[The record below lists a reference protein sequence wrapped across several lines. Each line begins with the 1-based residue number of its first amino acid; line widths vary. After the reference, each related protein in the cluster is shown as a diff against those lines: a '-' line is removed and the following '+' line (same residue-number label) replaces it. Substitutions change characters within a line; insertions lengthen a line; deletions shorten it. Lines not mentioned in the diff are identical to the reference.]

1 MPPASPWKGQPLPLL
16 ILAQDAS
23 HSLSSVAPLLF
34 YPVALLAVTGAL
46 GVVLSQQVV
55 RMAVWLLF
63 ALSAVA
69 FLYFFL
75 QAEFLAAIQLIVY
88 VGGTLILIIFGVMLT
103 SKNPF
108 LRLTASRGERA
119 LGYLLGL
126 CAAGLIAAL
135 ALYGVAPE
143 ASQHS
148 ASLPAASAPANP
160 FGIEQLGYAL
170 LSTYAL
176 PFEIAGILLLVVMVG
191 AAYIAKGRHADPRL
205 DLDSSEGGM
214 A

>member
-1 MPPASPWKGQPLPLL
+1 MPLL
-16 ILAQDAS
+16 LLAQDADQ
-23 HSLSSVAPLLF
+23 SLTSVAPLLF
-34 YPVALLAVTGAL
+34 YPVALFAVVGAL

-63 ALSAVA
+63 ALSGVA

-108 LRLTASRGERA
+108 LRLTASRGERV

-135 ALYGVAPE
+135 ALFGVVPE
-143 ASQHS
+143 ASRHS
-148 ASLPAASAPANP
+148 ASLPPAPAPANP
-160 FGIEQLGYAL
+160 FGIEQLGHAL

-191 AAYIAKGRHADPRL
+191 AAYIAKGRHADPRIEQ
-205 DLDSSEGGM
+205 DSAAGGM